1 MRKPFYYLFSTL
13 LCLLISFPI
22 AYSQVVEVVPV
33 FPKVTDNVTIT
44 FNATEGNGALTGISP
59 VYAHAGVITSTS
71 TSPTDWK
78 YVQGVWGT
86 PDPKVLMTN
95 LGNNKHSISYN
106 IKDFYGVPEGEEVE
120 ALAFVFRNANGSAV
134 GRASDGGDIFY
145 TIYPSDIAFQSLLL
159 APQDASLALF
169 ENDLLPVKGA
179 TSMRSVFKRSEAQT
193 LSHNVFIILSSTM
206 SWLKIPLPA
215 SKTD

>member
-95 LGNNKHSISYN
+95 LGNNKHSICYN

-134 GRASDGGDIFY
+134 GRASDGGDIFF
-145 TIYPSDIAFQSLLL
+145 T
-159 APQDASLALF
+159 
-169 ENDLLPVKGA
+169 V
-179 TSMRSVFKRSEAQT
+179 
-193 LSHNVFIILSSTM
+193 
-206 SWLKIPLPA
+206 
-215 SKTD
+215 

>member
-59 VYAHAGVITSTS
+59 VYAHAGLITSSS

-78 YVQGVWGT
+78 FVQG
-86 PDPKVLMTN
+86 N
-95 LGNNKHSISYN
+95 
-106 IKDFYGVPEGEEVE
+106 
-120 ALAFVFRNANGSAV
+120 
-134 GRASDGGDIFY
+134 
-145 TIYPSDIAFQSLLL
+145 
-159 APQDASLALF
+159 
-169 ENDLLPVKGA
+169 
-179 TSMRSVFKRSEAQT
+179 
-193 LSHNVFIILSSTM
+193 
-206 SWLKIPLPA
+206 
-215 SKTD
+215 